1 MKALVSFISSL
12 LLTAFLL
19 APSILVVEND
29 QNIFGIELNEDEKN
43 KEEKKELSEDDFF
56 IDNYFKKINLSQNNS
71 LNPTLARII
80 FLDKRFWWRKK
91 NFKGIVVALV

>member
-1 MKALVSFISSL
+1 MKALASFISSL

-56 IDNYFKKINLSQNNS
+56 INNYFKKINLSQNNS

-80 FLDKRFWWRKK
+80 FLDKSYNNTLEIFLPPPES
-91 NFKGIVVALV
+91 FV

>member
-43 KEEKKELSEDDFF
+43 KEEKKELSEDDFL

-71 LNPTLARII
+71 LNSTLARII
-80 FLDKRFWWRKK
+80 FLDKSYTNTLEIFLPPPES
-91 NFKGIVVALV
+91 FV